1 MAFCHFYHLAIFT
14 NQNRLLVYLPIRIRI
29 EIIGIGI
36 ASVKIGIA
44 SKVMTTFLDQ
54 LHGYRTL
61 SSTGLDLIKKACHP
75 PATAPTP
82 TAQTDRAN
90 DFKFLLDVHKYCL
103 FPATCRNCEFLSQ
116 FYTIFEIVKK
126 NRYFLIY

>member
-14 NQNRLLVYLPIRIRI
+14 NQNRLLVYLPIRIGI

-61 SSTGLDLIKKACHP
+61 SSSSKHDSIIIRSRRRRRIRRRKRKRRRRRERKRRKRKRKRKKENRKLKKK
-75 PATAPTP
+75 
-82 TAQTDRAN
+82 DRMNAS
-90 DFKFLLDVHKYCL
+90 D
-103 FPATCRNCEFLSQ
+103 TQ
-116 FYTIFEIVKK
+116 
-126 NRYFLIY
+126 